1 MALNTSTPESAT
13 YKGILNA
20 SLDCT
25 PQCTPSAPQPREL
38 LMQPSSVIPHFTSSS
53 GWVLFCANTQ
63 FAQSRKGSR
72 WGNLAEGGLP
82 GETLP
87 PNVPVCLAMQGGA
100 PAVSR
105 TAEGAPHHRA
115 DAVPGHAPLPDW
127 QSNTPPMSK
136 ATPRGLVLVS
146 RNGAREKR
154 GNYIQLYPID
164 ADDFLTKVEVT
175 ACG

>member
-1 MALNTSTPESAT
+1 MPTR
-13 YKGILNA
+13 
-20 SLDCT
+20 SLLK
-25 PQCTPSAPQPREL
+25 AEKAR
-38 LMQPSSVIPHFTSSS
+38 
-53 GWVLFCANTQ
+53 A
-63 FAQSRKGSR
+63 AQL
-72 WGNLAEGGLP
+72 GNLAEGGLP

-115 DAVPGHAPLPDW
+115 DAVPSHAPLPDW